1 MQELNPPQHTEGK
14 TEAILAYLT
23 IIGLVIAF
31 VMNNEKKYPFA
42 TYHIKQSLGLMI
54 TGLILAAISL
64 IPVVGWLVYI
74 VGIFL
79 LFFLWIVGLIKA
91 VNGKM
96 EPVPVL
102 GEKYLEL
109 FKNL

>member
-1 MQELNPPQHTEGK
+1 MYEQEIPQQTEGK
-14 TEAILAYLT
+14 TEAILAYIT
-23 IIGLVIAF
+23 IIGLIIAF
-31 VMNNEKKYPFA
+31 VMNNEKKYPLA
-42 TYHIKQSLGLMI
+42 TYHIKQALGLMV

-64 IPVVGWLVYI
+64 IPVIGWFVYI
-74 VGIFL
+74 VGLFL

-102 GEKYLEL
+102 GEKYLEI